1 MKAQILYLY
10 GEINLAYDEILKA
23 KDLLPF
29 ISGQNSVA
37 EYNFYYSLIL
47 CALYKSANKQIKQEY
62 INQVK
67 SNQKQ
72 MKTWADNCPENF
84 LHKYLLV
91 EGEIARLEYK
101 NWKAA
106 KFYDEAI
113 QEAKNNDFIQ
123 NEALANELAGRFWY
137 KKKNLRSAKDYI
149 NSALKRYES
158 WGAVRKIDAL
168 KSNYSDLILDSLN
181 INETNNFYN
190 SNSNFSGTITNT
202 SSTTFQGNN
211 TLDLQSI
218 IKSSSAISGEI
229 RLENLLHKVMNI
241 VIENVGAERGVLL
254 LKSKNDFFIEAEGS
268 TTGEDMKIKTNISL
282 KNYHNIPHSLIYYVE
297 RTKEFIVLHD
307 AIKDDKFNKDSY
319 IKKHSIKS
327 ILCCPVIKQGELTGI
342 LYVENNLSIGVF
354 TEDRL
359 QVIKIL
365 ASQAAISIDNALLYS
380 NMEQR
385 VEERTKELKQAN
397 DELAEK
403 NKHITDSIQYA
414 KTIQE
419 AILPTKSFIR
429 AKYDDFFISFYPKD
443 IVSGDF
449 FWYAE
454 NEHSSFIAAVDC
466 TGHGV
471 PGAFMS
477 MIGSA
482 ILNQIVKELKIYD
495 PAQILNHLNRN
506 IRIALKQDVNE
517 DASRDGMEICLC
529 RVDRDKVVFS
539 GGHRP
544 LFLVKNGE
552 FHSYKGDKDSIGGK
566 QKTDD
571 KVFTNTEIVIEKGLR
586 TAIYLTTD
594 GFQDQP
600 NPEGKKIG
608 SKGLQEVI
616 MKYWSLDGATQKTKF
631 AEELKNH
638 AKHEAQRDDIT
649 VIGILFN

>member
-1 MKAQILYLY
+1 
-10 GEINLAYDEILKA
+10 
-23 KDLLPF
+23 
-29 ISGQNSVA
+29 
-37 EYNFYYSLIL
+37 
-47 CALYKSANKQIKQEY
+47 
-62 INQVK
+62 
-67 SNQKQ
+67 
-72 MKTWADNCPENF
+72 
-84 LHKYLLV
+84 
-91 EGEIARLEYK
+91 
-101 NWKAA
+101 
-106 KFYDEAI
+106 
-113 QEAKNNDFIQ
+113 
-123 NEALANELAGRFWY
+123 
-137 KKKNLRSAKDYI
+137 
-149 NSALKRYES
+149 
-158 WGAVRKIDAL
+158 
-168 KSNYSDLILDSLN
+168 
-181 INETNNFYN
+181 
-190 SNSNFSGTITNT
+190 
-202 SSTTFQGNN
+202 
-211 TLDLQSI
+211 
-218 IKSSSAISGEI
+218 
-229 RLENLLHKVMNI
+229 
-241 VIENVGAERGVLL
+241 
-254 LKSKNDFFIEAEGS
+254 
-268 TTGEDMKIKTNISL
+268 
-282 KNYHNIPHSLIYYVE
+282 
-297 RTKEFIVLHD
+297 
-307 AIKDDKFNKDSY
+307 
-319 IKKHSIKS
+319 
-327 ILCCPVIKQGELTGI
+327 
-342 LYVENNLSIGVF
+342 
-354 TEDRL
+354 
-359 QVIKIL
+359 
-365 ASQAAISIDNALLYS
+365 
-380 NMEQR
+380 MEQR